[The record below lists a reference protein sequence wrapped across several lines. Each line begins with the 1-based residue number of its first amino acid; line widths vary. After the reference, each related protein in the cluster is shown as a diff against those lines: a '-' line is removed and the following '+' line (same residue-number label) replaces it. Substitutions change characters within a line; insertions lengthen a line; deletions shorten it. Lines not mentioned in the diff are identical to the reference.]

1 MQSII
6 PSIDLL
12 RYRVFL
18 RVNAAYANV
27 NSALPMRLS
36 YALGQS
42 ILAQISLGR
51 DGRRWRSALSAWEE
65 RGWPGVLRK
74 AKKAVRP
81 LWPAIRWPVETI
93 LAVYP
98 GKRVYGQ
105 GEFVSLEIKLL
116 GPRASHAFFLEYLL
130 PALENLGY
138 AASAPWSRAHGL
150 LGHFDIAHVYVARGL
165 EWEPVVQNGEV
176 DLRLQP
182 DTRQWA
188 SGWPFESPAGTET
201 LGIAWVSPYA
211 PAVTNARRIAPPSLA
226 DVLAACVERLAE
238 LSPQAAGEVE
248 ALWRQ
253 LEPAE
258 QVALLE
264 AVEQTRRIGVSQYT
278 LKRVRSKDG
287 QPPGLEGEQ
296 RFDAAIPAAAVPYLE
311 LGSILHIGAYTHF
324 GYGTFRLLAR
334 HTS

>member
-18 RVNAAYANV
+18 RVNAAYVSVDAT
-27 NSALPMRLS
+27 LPMRLS

-51 DGRRWRSALSAWEE
+51 EGRRWRSALSAWEE
-65 RGWPGVLRK
+65 QGWPGVLQR
-74 AKKAVRP
+74 KKADFP
-81 LWPAIRWPVETI
+81 FWPAIRWPVETV
-93 LAVYP
+93 LAVRP
-98 GKRVYGQ
+98 NKRFYGR
-105 GEFVSLEIKLL
+105 GELLDFEIKLL
-116 GPRASHAFFLEYLL
+116 GSKASHAFFLEYLL

-138 AASAPWSRAHGL
+138 AASVPWRRPHGL

-165 EWEPVVQNGEV
+165 EWEPVVQDGEV

-188 SGWPFESPAGTET
+188 SGWPFEPPAGVEAR
-201 LGIAWVSPYA
+201 GIAWVSPYA
-211 PAVTNARRIAPPSLA
+211 PAETNARRIAPPSLA

-248 ALWRQ
+248 SLWQQ

-258 QVALLE
+258 QAALLE
-264 AVEQTRRIGVSQYT
+264 AVEQTRRIGVSQHT
-278 LKRVRSKDG
+278 LKRVRSKG
-287 QPPGLEGEQ
+287 GRPPGLKGEQ
-296 RFDAAIPAAAVPYLE
+296 HFAAAIPSAAVPYLE

-324 GYGTFRLLAR
+324 GYGTFRLLVR
-334 HTS
+334 RVS